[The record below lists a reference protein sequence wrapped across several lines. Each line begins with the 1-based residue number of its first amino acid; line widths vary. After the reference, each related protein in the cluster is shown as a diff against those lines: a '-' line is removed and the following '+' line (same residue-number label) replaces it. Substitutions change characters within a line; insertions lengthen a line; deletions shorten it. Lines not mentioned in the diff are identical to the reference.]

1 MKLKS
6 IQQHSQNLAACL
18 EKINDLLDQKAIA
31 MSKLQYWSDKED
43 LFNNTSQA
51 ITKICQIDG
60 KIIFQENQIE
70 QIIKQLNQCINQ
82 NQSN

>member
-1 MKLKS
+1 MKLKN
-6 IQQHSQNLAACL
+6 IHQHSQNLSACL
-18 EKINDLLDQKAIA
+18 DKIDELLDQKAIA
-31 MSKLQYWSDKED
+31 MSKLEYWSDRVD

-70 QIIKQLNQCINQ
+70 QIINQLNQCINQ
-82 NQSN
+82 NQ

>member
-1 MKLKS
+1 MKLKN
-6 IQQHSQNLAACL
+6 IQQHSQNLLACL
-18 EKINDLLDQKAIA
+18 DKINELLDQKSIA
-31 MSKLQYWSDKED
+31 MSKLEYWSDRVD

-70 QIIKQLNQCINQ
+70 QIINQLQLCINQ
-82 NQSN
+82 NQ